1 MVETVVI
8 TGVGTVGPA
17 GSGLD
22 ALRLA
27 LRQGRQR
34 ITPVDRSAGFHRPG
48 RAAFAGQLGE
58 DPYSP
63 WLSVREARRMSPA
76 SRMAVCAARMAIEAA
91 SLEAGDLA
99 GPGTAVCLG
108 TGFGST
114 TYASGLLQQVH
125 DQGPLSISPLL
136 FMETVA
142 NAHAGQVALALGS
155 TGSNVT
161 LSQREASGLLAMA
174 RAADLLRLEK
184 AERVL
189 AGCVD
194 EVSPILHAML
204 DRFGALVR
212 PGADQDIETARVF
225 DVDRS
230 GFVISEGGTVCVM
243 ESLSRARER
252 GAVPI
257 ACVRASARAMDPTAP
272 SADWG
277 SGPSELARRL
287 RRRLV
292 QQGVDVDSIDVIV
305 SGANGSRRGDRLE
318 ALALREAFDDRV
330 PPVLAPKSV
339 TGEYGGGFLASALLA
354 LQRIDWKATP
364 GFRNPDP
371 DLGLTPYMGEGLPL
385 ARRVLVTSL
394 AAGGAACWLI
404 LDKVGTE

>member
-17 GSGLD
+17 GSGLE
-22 ALRLA
+22 A
-27 LRQGRQR
+27 LRQALRDGRMESS
-34 ITPVDRSAGFHRPG
+34 PVDRSAGFHRSG
-48 RAAFAGQLGE
+48 RAARAGQLGE
-58 DPYSP
+58 DPYAP
-63 WLSVREARRMSPA
+63 WLSMREARRMSPA
-76 SRMAVCAARMAIEAA
+76 SRMAVCAARMAIDAA
-91 SLEAGDLA
+91 QLEAGDLA
-99 GPGTAVCLG
+99 GAGTAICLG

-114 TYASGLLQQVH
+114 TYASALLQQVH

-174 RAADLLRLEK
+174 RAADLLRHGK

-204 DRFGALVR
+204 DRFGALAR
-212 PGADQDIETARVF
+212 PGLDQDIETARVF
-225 DVDRS
+225 DAKRN
-230 GFVISEGGTVCVM
+230 GFVISAGGTVCVV
-243 ESLSRARER
+243 ETSARARER
-252 GAVPI
+252 GAVPLAGI
-257 ACVRASARAMDPTAP
+257 RASARAMDPTAP

-277 SGPSELARRL
+277 SGHGELARRL
-287 RRRLV
+287 KRRLV
-292 QQGVDVDSIDVIV
+292 QQGVDLDSIDVIV

-318 ALALREAFDDRV
+318 ALVLREVFGDRL

-354 LQRIDWKATP
+354 FEEIDWQSTP
-364 GFRNPDP
+364 GFREPDP
-371 DLGLTPYMGEGLPL
+371 DLGLMPYQGGGLPP

-394 AAGGAACWLI
+394 AAGGAACWMI
-404 LDKVGTE
+404 LDEGGAS